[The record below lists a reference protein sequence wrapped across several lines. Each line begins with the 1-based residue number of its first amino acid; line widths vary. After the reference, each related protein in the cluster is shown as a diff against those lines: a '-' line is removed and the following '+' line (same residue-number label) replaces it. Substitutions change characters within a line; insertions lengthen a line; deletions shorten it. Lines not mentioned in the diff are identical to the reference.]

1 MNGLTH
7 SRTFTL
13 SLLVMA
19 LPALGCNIVDI
30 GGPELQD
37 PEQGDVKIL
46 FIGSSYFTVNDLP
59 GIFEAFANEAGR
71 QVFVRREM
79 TPGYYLDHFAG
90 SSSAARAIREQEW
103 DFVVL
108 QGGCQN
114 AAYPEDHH
122 LITPSSGYHPVLP
135 ALDHLR
141 QKVGHNHGGTRVVY
155 MIPWAFEDG
164 MTWVQGQTD
173 TYEDM
178 QLKIRDNVLRWADS
192 LDLVV
197 APVGMAWYDVLREG
211 RSQHYLHTSDWNHP
225 NMRGSYLSAATIFVT
240 LFLESL
246 EGVEYDGPISP
257 SAAETLR
264 RSASRTVL
272 DSLSLWNL
280 PTGGGDP

>member
-1 MNGLTH
+1 MTGVQRFRGLAV
-7 SRTFTL
+7 
-13 SLLVMA
+13 SLVLLAV
-19 LPALGCNIVDI
+19 PGLGCNIVDI
-30 GGPELQD
+30 GGPEPQD
-37 PEQGDVKIL
+37 PEPGDVKVL

-59 GIFEAFANEAGR
+59 GIFEAFADEAGR

-90 SSSAARAIREQEW
+90 SFSAARAIREQAW

-114 AAYPEDHH
+114 AAYPESHH

-135 ALDHLR
+135 ALDQLR
-141 QKVGHNHGGTRVVY
+141 RKVAHNHGGTRVVY
-155 MIPWAFEDG
+155 MMPWAFEDG
-164 MTWVQGQTD
+164 MTWVKGQTD
-173 TYEDM
+173 TFGDM

-192 LDLVV
+192 LDLMV

-211 RSQHYLHTSDWNHP
+211 QTQHYLHTADWNHP
-225 NMRGSYLSAATIFVT
+225 NLRGSYLSAATIFVT

-246 EGVEYDGPISP
+246 EGVEFDGSISP
-257 SAAETLR
+257 STAETLR

-280 PTGGGDP
+280 PSGRSEP